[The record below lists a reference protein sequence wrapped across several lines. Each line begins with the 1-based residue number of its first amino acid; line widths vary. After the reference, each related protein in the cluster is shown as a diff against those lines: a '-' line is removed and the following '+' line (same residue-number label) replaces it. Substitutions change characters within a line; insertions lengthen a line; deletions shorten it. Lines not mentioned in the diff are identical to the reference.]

1 MKVAEKFISIN
12 GEGNRAGELSVFVR
26 FQGCNLRC
34 SYCDTSWA
42 YAADC
47 PYEELTP
54 DEIVEYVLS
63 TGVYDVTL
71 TGGEPLLAKGIAEL
85 IEKLLAQPKIRVEIE
100 TNGAVDL
107 RPFCT
112 PARPVFTM
120 DYKLPSS
127 GWEGAMKV
135 ENFSVLEEQDTVKF
149 VCGSRED
156 LQRAWEVIQEYGLTE
171 RCHVYLSP
179 VFGSIEPVDMVA
191 FMETHKMNDVRLQI
205 QIHKVIW
212 DPEKRGV

>member
-1 MKVAEKFISIN
+1 M
-12 GEGNRAGELSVFVR
+12 
-26 FQGCNLRC
+26 
-34 SYCDTSWA
+34 
-42 YAADC
+42 
-47 PYEELTP
+47 
-54 DEIVEYVLS
+54 
-63 TGVYDVTL
+63 
-71 TGGEPLLAKGIAEL
+71 
-85 IEKLLAQPKIRVEIE
+85 
-100 TNGAVDL
+100 
-107 RPFCT
+107 
-112 PARPVFTM
+112 
-120 DYKLPSS
+120 
-127 GWEGAMKV
+127 
-135 ENFSVLEEQDTVKF
+135 KF